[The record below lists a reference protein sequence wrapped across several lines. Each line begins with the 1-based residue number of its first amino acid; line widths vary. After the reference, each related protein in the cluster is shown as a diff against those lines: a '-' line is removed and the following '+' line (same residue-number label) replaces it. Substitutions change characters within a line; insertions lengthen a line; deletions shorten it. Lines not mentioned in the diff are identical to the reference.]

1 MSDLIL
7 ASASPRRQS
16 LLRSAGI
23 LFTVRPA
30 DVDESML
37 PGEAPTAY
45 VRRIAT
51 IKAQAGAADDT
62 VIAADTIVELH
73 GTVLGKPA
81 DAAEAAAFLERLSG
95 RSHRVY
101 TCVVLRSGG
110 SITTMIVSS
119 LVQFRALSGNDI
131 AAYVATGEPFDKAG
145 AYGIQGAGMGLVQ
158 SVQGSYT
165 NVIGLPLAETLALLQ
180 QAGIQVAAAQP

>member
-7 ASASPRRQS
+7 ASSSPRRQS
-16 LLRSAGI
+16 LLKSAGI
-23 LFTVRPA
+23 SFTTRPA
-30 DVDESML
+30 QVDESML

-51 IKAQAGAADDT
+51 TKAQVGAPGDV
-62 VIAADTIVELH
+62 VIAADTVVELN
-73 GTVLGKPA
+73 GAVLGKPA
-81 DAAEAAAFLERLSG
+81 DAAEAAAFLGRLSG
-95 RSHRVY
+95 HCHRVY
-101 TCVVLRSGG
+101 TCVVLRNND

-119 LVQFRALSGNDI
+119 LVQFRILSGTDI
-131 AAYVATGEPFDKAG
+131 AAYVATGDPFDKAG

-180 QAGIQVAAAQP
+180 QAGIQTAAAQP